1 VANWCSCPVHRAWA
15 AQLCFS
21 EGVKPL
27 SPSEAV
33 QLLSDVTAEPYQLVG
48 RLPGGESGAYEIR
61 GPDNSPLVAKW
72 ELDLGSQGA
81 RRFAVELTARLHDDA
96 AWPVPQQ
103 RIVESDTCLFVLQEF
118 LPGEPVRVLGN
129 VMLTRL
135 LELHERRIGLA
146 RPEATSNWPDQL
158 IQTLILGGHG
168 YCLHSSLR
176 NYDARTA
183 RLLDRIVEIGR
194 GVDPSDLPGVDIVHW
209 DLHSGN
215 LLQIDNGLTGIIDTD
230 FVKVGDAAF
239 DLATLAVSACAID
252 CEPGVRELLFERA
265 IEPLNDARRY
275 PYIGHLLLR
284 VIDWPIRYGRT
295 DEVEFWL
302 GQSDRLLPP

>member
-1 VANWCSCPVHRAWA
+1 
-15 AQLCFS
+15 
-21 EGVKPL
+21 VKPL

-33 QLLSDVTAEPYQLVG
+33 QLLSDVTAEAYQLVG
-48 RLPGGESGAYEIR
+48 RLPGGESGAYEIL
-61 GPDNSPLVAKW
+61 GPGNSRLVAKW
-72 ELDLGSQGA
+72 ELDPISQNA
-81 RRFAVELTARLHDDA
+81 RRVAVELTARLHDYA

-103 RIVESDTCLFVLQEF
+103 RIFESDTCLFVLQEF
-118 LPGEPVRVLGN
+118 LPGQSVRVLST

-135 LELHERRIGLA
+135 LELHEARIGLA
-146 RPEATSNWPDQL
+146 RFEDTSNWPDQL
-158 IQTLILGGHG
+158 IQTLLLGGRD

-194 GVDPSDLPGVDIVHW
+194 GIALSDLPGTDLVHW
-209 DLHSGN
+209 DLHAGN
-215 LLQIDNGLTGIIDTD
+215 LLQINDGLTGIVDTD

-265 IEPLNDARRY
+265 IEPLNEARRHA
-275 PYIGHLLLR
+275 YIGHLLLR

-302 GQSDRLLPP
+302 SQSDRLLPP